1 MDGGFTDDCE
11 PMTTPVIIALDGPAG
26 SGKSS
31 VSMAVA
37 RRLSYA
43 YLDTGAAYRA
53 VAWHVLNSGI
63 DANDSSAVAGSL
75 ENLEVSFAADAD
87 DFSVSV
93 ALTNVTQAIRSPQ
106 VTALVSLVARVPEVR
121 TFLNKR
127 FRETIAGVTAT
138 GIVVEGRDITTV
150 VAPDADAR
158 ILLTADESVRME
170 RRGLEVPPESR
181 DELTRLVRDRDVA
194 DARVSDFMTA
204 ADGVVTID
212 STNFTF
218 DQTVDEVVALIR
230 SVAA

>member
-1 MDGGFTDDCE
+1 
-11 PMTTPVIIALDGPAG
+11 MTTPVIIALDGPAG

-37 RRLSYA
+37 RRLNYA

-53 VAWHVLNSGI
+53 VAWHVLHSGI
-63 DANDSSAVAGSL
+63 DADDSSAVAGSL
-75 ENLEVSFAADAD
+75 KNLEVSFAADAD
-87 DFSVSV
+87 DFAVSV
-93 ALTNVTQAIRSPQ
+93 GSTNVTEAIRTPE
-106 VTALVSLVARVPEVR
+106 VTALVSAVARVPAVR
-121 TFLNKR
+121 TFLNQR
-127 FRETIAGVTAT
+127 FRETMASAGKA

-170 RRGLEVPPESR
+170 RRGLEVPPQLR
-181 DELTRLVRDRDVA
+181 DELTRLVRDRDAA

-212 STNFTF
+212 STNLTF
-218 DQTVDEVVALIR
+218 DQTVDAVVAHIR
-230 SVAA
+230 SATA

>member
-1 MDGGFTDDCE
+1 VAGA
-11 PMTTPVIIALDGPAG
+11 PVIIALDGPAG

-37 RRLSYA
+37 RRLNYA

-53 VAWHVLNSGI
+53 VAWHVLHSGI
-63 DANDSSAVAGSL
+63 DADDSSAVVQSL
-75 ENLEVSFAADAD
+75 SDLEVSFAADAD
-87 DFSVSV
+87 DFAVSV
-93 ALTNVTQAIRSPQ
+93 GSTNVTEAIRSPQ
-106 VTALVSLVARVPEVR
+106 VTALVSAVARVPEVR
-121 TFLNKR
+121 AFLNQR
-127 FRETIAGVTAT
+127 FRETMAHASAA

-150 VAPDADAR
+150 VAPDADVR
-158 ILLTADESVRME
+158 ILLTADERVRME

-181 DELTRLVRDRDVA
+181 DELTRLVRERDAA

-218 DQTVDEVVALIR
+218 DQTVDAVVAHIR
-230 SVAA
+230 SATT